1 MNKVYL
7 HTLTIRIWHWLNA
20 LIVILLLIT
29 GIQLRVP
36 GIEILPKFSM
46 AVLIHKYAG
55 FAMAGSFL
63 FWLLCVIVERSFLR
77 NYLLRPAD
85 ARSMGQQTFFYC
97 LGIFRGE
104 KNPFTP
110 TAAGKFNPLQKIAY
124 GSVMLIFT
132 PVIVITGILFSDIF
146 FFRRA
151 IDLFSGIRVLDAL
164 HVITAYI
171 FLLYLIVHI
180 YMSTLGHNIFAHT
193 KAMIVGYEEE
203 PEEAHEEGGPHS
215 PEVEGKG

>member
-20 LIVILLLIT
+20 LIVLILLIT
-29 GIQLRVP
+29 GVQLRVP

-46 AVLIHKYAG
+46 AVWIHKYIG
-55 FAMAGSFL
+55 FAMAASFI
-63 FWLLCVIVERSFLR
+63 FWLIYEIVSRSFGR
-77 NYLLRPAD
+77 HYLLRPAD
-85 ARSMGQQTFFYC
+85 ARSMGQQTVFYC
-97 LGIFRGE
+97 VGIFRGQ

-110 TAAGKFNPLQKIAY
+110 TAAGKFNSLQKMAY

-132 PVIVITGILFSDIF
+132 PVIVITGIFFSDIF
-146 FFRRA
+146 FFRKA
-151 IDLFSGIRVLDAL
+151 IDFFSGIRVLDAL

-180 YMSTLGHNIFAHT
+180 YMSTLGHSIFAHS

-203 PEEAHEEGGPHS
+203 PDEAHGEGGPGS
-215 PEVEGKG
+215 PEVERKG